1 MATKLD
7 LGRAWNEAMALL
19 SANRDV
25 VLIVAAVF
33 FFLPNVISTLMLPSQ
48 EALMMQLEALGEQP
62 EPDELMALVSAYF
75 EQSWWIY
82 LLFALVQAAGV
93 MGLLALLTDSSRPTV
108 GEALSFGLKALAPY
122 LVAQILSGLVMI
134 GVPFL
139 LVAIGGLV
147 SVALA
152 ALLAFVGIGLA
163 VYIWIKFSL
172 VSPVIA
178 IEKVMNPVA
187 ALSRSWRLTKGNSL
201 RLLAFYFLLVIC
213 VMVLWLVVSMVLS
226 LFTLMGEEIGLFAMA
241 IGGGLMS
248 MAFTTV
254 MLLVLVAV
262 HRQLSGRGGEPLGAT
277 FE

>member
-48 EALMMQLEALGEQP
+48 EALVMQLEALGEQP
-62 EPDELMALVSAYF
+62 EPDELMAILGSYF
-75 EQSWWIY
+75 GQSWWIY

-93 MGLLALLTDSSRPTV
+93 MGLLALLTDTSRPTV

-122 LVAQILSGLVMI
+122 LVAQILSGIVMI
-134 GVPFL
+134 GVPLL
-139 LVAIGGLV
+139 LVGIGGLV
-147 SVALA
+147 SIALA

-163 VYIWIKFSL
+163 IYIWIKFSL

-178 IEKVMNPVA
+178 IEKVMNPVT
-187 ALSRSWRLTKGNSL
+187 ALSRSWRLSKGNSL

-226 LFTLMGEEIGLFAMA
+226 LFTIMGEEIGLFAMA

-248 MAFTTV
+248 MVFTTV

-262 HRQLSGRGGEPLGAT
+262 HRQLSGRGGEPLGET